1 MIKEYLPFYRR
12 NLKVAGPIML
22 AQVGGAIVQLV
33 DTFMVGRLGT
43 IELAA
48 VSFAS
53 AVFVIGFVAATG
65 LLMGAT
71 PIIGQLA
78 SNEKNKSRIVQIFQN
93 LFLLASIVAVF
104 VTILL
109 LIVYFI
115 MPHMGQVPEVV
126 VLARPYYLTLVF
138 SIIPFL
144 LFAAFRQFLEG
155 VGNTS
160 IAMVVTLLSNVVNI
174 ILNYFLIYGK
184 CGFPEMGVLGA
195 GVATLISRV
204 LMPIMCFVYFKYKSK
219 WLSYIKPF
227 NRYLFDKATL
237 RELWSVGSPIMA
249 HLLMEVSA
257 FAFSGI
263 MIGWLG
269 AVELASNQIAQNMS
283 HILFM
288 VVLGISAA
296 TTIRVSH
303 QYGARDYHAMRMA
316 SNASIHLCLMA
327 NAIMGSLL
335 IIFRTEVASLFSDDP
350 QVIYLGSQLLIF
362 SGIFQL
368 SDGMQAVGAGI
379 LRGLKDV
386 KIIMLYSFI
395 SYVIINLPLGY
406 FLGFVC
412 EFGAEGVWC
421 GFICSLS
428 AAAILFR
435 LRYLKQFKKIER
447 EFAME
452 VRE

>member
-1 MIKEYLPFYRR
+1 
-12 NLKVAGPIML
+12 ML

-33 DTFMVGRLGT
+33 DTFMVGHLGT

-53 AVFVIGFVAATG
+53 AVFAIGFVTATG
-65 LLMGAT
+65 ALMGAT

-78 SNEKNKSRIVQIFQN
+78 SNAKNKPRIAQIFQN
-93 LFLLASIVAVF
+93 LFLLASIVALVA
-104 VTILL
+104 TILL
-109 LIVYFI
+109 LSVYFI
-115 MPHMGQVPEVV
+115 MPNMGQVSEVV
-126 VLARPYYLTLVF
+126 QLARPYYLTMVF
-138 SIIPFL
+138 SLIPFL

-160 IAMVVTLLSNVVNI
+160 IAMVVTLLSNVINI
-174 ILNYFLIYGK
+174 ILNYVLIFGK
-184 CGFPEMGVLGA
+184 WGFPEMGVLGA
-195 GVATLISRV
+195 GVATLISRI
-204 LMPIMCFVYFKYKSK
+204 LMPIMCLVYFRYKSQ
-219 WLSYIKPF
+219 WWSYIKSF

-237 RELWSVGSPIMA
+237 KELWSVGSPIMA
-249 HLLMEVSA
+249 HLLMEVGA

-269 AVELASNQIAQNMS
+269 AVDLASNQIAQNMS

-296 TTIRVSH
+296 TTIRVSY
-303 QYGARDYHAMRMA
+303 QYGARDYQAMRMA
-316 SNASIHLCLMA
+316 SNASIHLCLLT

-335 IIFRTEVASLFSDDP
+335 IIFRTEIASLFSDDP
-350 QVIYLGSQLLIF
+350 QVVYLGSQLLIF

-386 KIIMLYSFI
+386 KIIMYYSFV
-395 SYVIINLPLGY
+395 SYIVINLPLAY
-406 FLGFVC
+406 FLGFTC
-412 EFGAEGVWC
+412 GFGAEGVWC
-421 GFICSLS
+421 GFIGSLS
-428 AAAILFR
+428 VAAILFR

-447 EFAME
+447 EFALE
-452 VRE
+452 AEG